1 MDKDELPE
9 DLRRRMI
16 KIRYAMEKAL
26 KVGVP
31 RVRILGF
38 LADPSDRI
46 VEDGPEPRA
55 NTNGDAASRV

>member
-1 MDKDELPE
+1 
-9 DLRRRMI
+9 MI
-16 KIRYAMEKAL
+16 KRRYAMEEAL

-31 RVRILGF
+31 RVTVDQILGF
-38 LADPSDRI
+38 LADASDGI